1 MFIYE
6 FFQLF
11 FVENMVESL
20 VYHSLLFFINFLLF
34 LLGFLLLLQVVLPF
48 VFEVEI
54 PRNKYVLFLEFS
66 LLLLK
71 CPDVN

>member
-6 FFQLF
+6 FLQLS

-48 VFEVEI
+48 VSEVEI
-54 PRNKYVLFLEFS
+54 PRNKYVLFLELS